1 LLQLFD
7 PLQSTSLPQS
17 ALERGLADFKGLT
30 QAKGLNST
38 TMDSKDRILWLL
50 QDAGVALSS
59 LSQEERQQL
68 PKWQHV
74 IDLYGDDI
82 IVHGQEQCEA
92 FRQHVPNPKD
102 RILAVAGLFNTGT
115 NLLNTQFTRNI
126 QGIKTLWQVPW
137 GKHRMAQVK
146 WEHTAH
152 EMEQHDKEHVL
163 PVVIIR
169 DPLAWMQSMCA
180 NPYAAKWRHGS
191 HHCPNLVPDE
201 LDRQFYR
208 HLPNDSA
215 FGVRVKYDA
224 ESQFEFDSLAHLW
237 SDYHLQYMNADYP
250 ILFSKSF
257 VCCVAIRVFSDHVSF
272 APFWF
277 SLYSSIRR
285 VSSCQNRQK
294 CHRLAVMMTQSHPIS
309 LSLVF
314 QPKQVL
320 TEIAHCVG
328 ATVREP
334 LRYQINTSKNHGS
347 GTNWIRAITKTA
359 SAELRKHNLT
369 ADDITYLH
377 QHLDSTLMDLFQ
389 YPIE

>member
-1 LLQLFD
+1 MPRNARSGPVISILLSFASFLSLLQLFD
-7 PLQSTSLPQS
+7 PLQSTSVPQS
-17 ALERGLADFKGLT
+17 VLERGLADFKGLSRAT
-30 QAKGLNST
+30 GLNST
-38 TMDSKDRILWLL
+38 TIDSKDRILWLL

-59 LSQEERQQL
+59 LSEEERQQL

-74 IDLYGDDI
+74 IDLYGDNI
-82 IVHGQEQCEA
+82 IVQGQEQCET

-152 EMEQHDKEHVL
+152 EMEQHNKEHVL

-180 NPYAAKWRHGS
+180 NPYAAKWRHGT

-208 HLPNDSA
+208 HLPNDNA
-215 FGVRVKYDA
+215 FGVRIKYDT
-224 ESQFEFDSLAHLW
+224 ESQYEFDSLAHLW

-250 ILFSKSF
+250 VLF
-257 VCCVAIRVFSDHVSF
+257 IRYED
-272 APFWF
+272 
-277 SLYSSIRR
+277 
-285 VSSCQNRQK
+285 
-294 CHRLAVMMTQSHPIS
+294 
-309 LSLVF
+309 LVF

-320 TEIAHCVG
+320 TEIALCVG

-347 GTNWIRAITKTA
+347 GTNWIRAITKTN

-389 YPIE
+389 YPI